1 VPGRT
6 DNPPLVR
13 QAPNNWNVDATY
25 DHRAL
30 SARIGVSHNDA
41 NIYFYNFQPGADLG
55 LTGPN
60 GDVYLYAHTQVDAQ
74 ASVAVA
80 RQLQLVLALLNLNNE
95 VFGFYQGSPQ
105 YPIQREFYNRTVSVG
120 IRLTR

>member
-1 VPGRT
+1 VLQVAAVKEEVTARCRRGSACRT
-6 DNPPLVR
+6 
-13 QAPNNWNVDATY
+13 T
-25 DHRAL
+25 
-30 SARIGVSHNDA
+30 